1 MKRFILP
8 AILLAATILT
18 EPARANGGYYVAGDF
33 NGWNPAG
40 LAMTDVG
47 GGYWEV
53 ELPTNVEPGRHEFKV
68 TKGSWDVNFP
78 NSNSWFYKRPVPKG
92 PIDTPLKVTFDSN
105 TYNDDWW
112 GKSNLIIVND
122 GITDWTAVGD
132 WQGWNNGNPA
142 TKMVEVSPGV
152 FMYEAVLAPGTY
164 WYKAVKTGT
173 WDAIGAD
180 NRAINADSLQFTVN
194 PGDATTQ
201 FYVNTSWSAIR
212 VGPGGPGE
220 IPEPST
226 LLLALSGLAGLGGL
240 RLRKR

>member
-1 MKRFILP
+1 MV
-8 AILLAATILT
+8 
-18 EPARANGGYYVAGDF
+18 GYVQH
-33 NGWNPAG
+33 
-40 LAMTDVG
+40 
-47 GGYWEV
+47 GY
-53 ELPTNVEPGRHEFKV
+53 R
-68 TKGSWDVNFP
+68 
-78 NSNSWFYKRPVPKG
+78 
-92 PIDTPLKVTFDSN
+92 
-105 TYNDDWW
+105 DDNI
-112 GKSNLIIVND
+112 KE
-122 GITDWTAVGD
+122 WTAVGD

-226 LLLALSGLAGLGGL
+226 LLLAPSGLAGLGGL